1 MAPDSFGVPRNTFGK
16 ALFAAWF
23 RGWIKGPR
31 PRLQL
36 PLLALHS
43 PNFADRSSAAQQ
55 KTTVFTPLYTTRS
68 GHCIDEAKPVDS
80 SMHVAVIGAGI
91 VGVTTAYELAR
102 AGHEVRVLERRN
114 AVAAETSFANAGV
127 LAPGY
132 VTPWAAPGMPTKVLR
147 GLLGLGGRDAAVRL
161 AGWSALR
168 ERGWVR
174 QWLGAC
180 KAAPYRD
187 NRAAMLR
194 LAQFSRQ
201 RLQELTAE
209 LELQY
214 EQASGFTVLLRSP
227 RGLAAAQP
235 GLGLLRELG
244 VRHNVL
250 DGAQCRALE
259 PGLSA
264 ETALHAAIH
273 LPEDGL
279 GNCRQFAQLMRQHA
293 QDLGAEFQFN
303 CSIESLQSVPGNQP
317 VQVRRQG
324 DAKAQAFDAVVVCAG
339 VQANALLAP
348 LGLAL
353 PLAPVFGYSIT
364 ATLRA
369 ESDNTQAAGATIGP
383 QAALMDE
390 RFKVAISR
398 LGQRV
403 RVAGIAELGGEIDQL
418 NPKAIAT
425 LHRVLHD
432 WFPGAA
438 QMADVQQWKGAR
450 PMLPDGPPVI
460 GATPVPGLWLNLGHG
475 SSGWALASGSA
486 RIVAEALSGRPAP
499 MDTAGLGL
507 DRVRRP

>member
-1 MAPDSFGVPRNTFGK
+1 MR
-16 ALFAAWF
+16 
-23 RGWIKGPR
+23 
-31 PRLQL
+31 
-36 PLLALHS
+36 
-43 PNFADRSSAAQQ
+43 
-55 KTTVFTPLYTTRS
+55 
-68 GHCIDEAKPVDS
+68 
-80 SMHVAVIGAGI
+80 VAVIGAGI

-102 AGHEVRVLERRN
+102 AGHEVRVFERRN

-132 VTPWAAPGMPTKVLR
+132 VTPWAAPGMPAKVLR

-161 AGWSALR
+161 AGWSAWR
-168 ERGWVR
+168 ERAWVR
-174 QWLGAC
+174 QWLRAC
-180 KAAPYRD
+180 KATAYHD

-201 RLQELTAE
+201 RLLELTAS
-209 LELQY
+209 LDLQY
-214 EQASGFTVLLRSP
+214 EQASGFTVLLRGA
-227 RGLAAAQP
+227 RELAAAQP
-235 GLGLLRELG
+235 GLSLLRELG
-244 VRHNVL
+244 VQHQIL
-250 DGAQCRALE
+250 DGAQCRAVE
-259 PGLSA
+259 PGLSLD
-264 ETALHAAIH
+264 TALHAAIH
-273 LPEDGL
+273 LPDDGV
-279 GNCRQFAQLMRQHA
+279 GNCRQFAQLMRQAA
-293 QDLGAEFQFN
+293 QDFGAQFHFS
-303 CSIESLQSVPGNQP
+303 CSVEALQSVPSPPWAKGSPPLQLL
-317 VQVRRQG
+317 RQG
-324 DAKAQAFDAVVVCAG
+324 DAKPQAFDAIVVCAG

-369 ESDNTQAAGATIGP
+369 ESGNTQAAGATIGP

-403 RVAGIAELGGEIDQL
+403 RVAGIAELGGEIEQL

-438 QMADVQQWKGAR
+438 VPTDVQQWKGAR

-475 SSGWALASGSA
+475 SSGWALACGSA
-486 RIVAEALSGRPAP
+486 CIVAEALSGRAAP
-499 MDTAGLGL
+499 LDTRGLGL
-507 DRVRRP
+507 ERVRQK

>member
-1 MAPDSFGVPRNTFGK
+1 
-16 ALFAAWF
+16 
-23 RGWIKGPR
+23 
-31 PRLQL
+31 
-36 PLLALHS
+36 
-43 PNFADRSSAAQQ
+43 
-55 KTTVFTPLYTTRS
+55 
-68 GHCIDEAKPVDS
+68 
-80 SMHVAVIGAGI
+80 MHVAVIGAGI

-102 AGHEVRVLERRN
+102 AGHEVQVFERRN

-132 VTPWAAPGMPTKVLR
+132 VTPWAAPGMPTKVLL

-161 AGWSALR
+161 AGWSAWR
-168 ERGWVR
+168 ERTWVR
-174 QWLGAC
+174 QWLRAC
-180 KAAPYRD
+180 SASAYRG

-201 RLQELTAE
+201 RLLELTAS

-214 EQASGFTVLLRSP
+214 EQASGFTVLLRGP
-227 RGLAAAQP
+227 RELAAAQP
-235 GLGLLRELG
+235 GLKLLSELG
-244 VRHNVL
+244 VKHQVL
-250 DGAQCRALE
+250 DGAQCRAVE
-259 PGLSA
+259 PGLSP
-264 ETALHAAIH
+264 ETPLHAAIH
-273 LPEDGL
+273 LPDDGV
-279 GNCRQFAQLMRQHA
+279 GNCRQFAQLMRQEA
-293 QDLGAEFQFN
+293 QHLGALFHFN
-303 CSIESLQSVPGNQP
+303 RRIESVRSAPGGQALQLL
-317 VQVRRQG
+317 VQG
-324 DAKAQAFDAVVVCAG
+324 STTPQAFEAAVVCAG

-364 ATLRA
+364 AALRA

-390 RFKVAISR
+390 RYKVAISR

-403 RVAGIAELGGEIDQL
+403 RVAGIAELGGEVDRL
-418 NPKAIAT
+418 NPRAIAT

-438 QMADVQQWKGAR
+438 LLSDVQQWKGAR

-486 RIVAEALSGRPAP
+486 FIVAQALSGHPAP
-499 MDTAGLGL
+499 VDTTGLGL
-507 DRVRRP
+507 ERLQLK